1 VLPSWLEVARTKEI
15 ILTVSCSSMQLPI
28 IGDGHRDYKGTC
40 DRLYYCIIERHIAVT
55 LEANMTAKTKRAP
68 EFTFQPILLELL
80 AQLTDQWKKILIKIT
95 NMYATFDPIWIKLFK

>member
-1 VLPSWLEVARTKEI
+1 
-15 ILTVSCSSMQLPI
+15 M
-28 IGDGHRDYKGTC
+28 
-40 DRLYYCIIERHIAVT
+40 
-55 LEANMTAKTKRAP
+55 KRAP